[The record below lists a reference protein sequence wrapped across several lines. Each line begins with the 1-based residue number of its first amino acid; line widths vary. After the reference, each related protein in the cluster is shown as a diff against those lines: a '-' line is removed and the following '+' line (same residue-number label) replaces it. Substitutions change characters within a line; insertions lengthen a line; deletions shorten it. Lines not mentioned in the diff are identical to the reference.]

1 MTEPQTPRRPVWL
14 SVMTSAML
22 IYAGM
27 SLIDALSLLRR
38 PVAPTAA
45 AIEDVARATGQIDAA
60 RRLAAV
66 SQAVATAHPVALRLD
81 AGADALVAA
90 LTLFAVAAIFSRDRR
105 ARRATVAAGWAG
117 IAYQVGALPFAVSM
131 ARRAAEAGAP
141 VLQQLLAQ
149 NGKDMRGMAQA
160 DVSTV
165 LRALVVT
172 MPVLRAGMGIAWSVA
187 LLIFFGGRRGHAVL
201 GDDRPPPPAG

>member
-1 MTEPQTPRRPVWL
+1 MTEPQTQRRPVWL

-27 SLIDALSLLRR
+27 SLIDALSLLRH
-38 PVAPTAA
+38 PQAPTAA

-60 RRLAAV
+60 RQLAAV
-66 SQAVATAHPVALRLD
+66 SQAAAKAHPVALRLD
-81 AGADALVAA
+81 AAADGLVAL

-105 ARRATVAAGWAG
+105 ARRATVAAGWGG
-117 IAYQVGALPFAVSM
+117 IVYQLGALPFAVAM

-149 NGKDMRGMAQA
+149 NGKDMRGMAPA
-160 DVSTV
+160 DVSAV

-172 MPVLRAGMGIAWSVA
+172 MPVLRAGMGLAWSLA
-187 LLIFFGGRRGHAVL
+187 LLIFFGGRRGRAVL
-201 GDDRPPPPAG
+201 GPDRDEAA

>member
-1 MTEPQTPRRPVWL
+1 MTQPETPRRPLWL

-27 SLIDALSLLRR
+27 SLVDALSLVRR
-38 PVAPTAA
+38 PQAPTAA
-45 AIEDVARATGQIDAA
+45 AIEDVARATGQIEAA

-66 SQAVATAHPVALRLD
+66 SEAVAAAHPVALRVD
-81 AGADALVAA
+81 AAAGGLVAL

-117 IAYQVGALPFAVSM
+117 VLYQVGALPFAVAM

-141 VLQQLLAQ
+141 VLQQVLAQ
-149 NGKDMRGMAQA
+149 NGKDLRGMAPA
-160 DVSTV
+160 DVGAA
-165 LRALVVT
+165 LRAAVMM
-172 MPVLRAGMGIAWSVA
+172 MPVLRAGMGLAWSLA
-187 LLIFFGGRRGHAVL
+187 LLIFFGGRRGRAVL
-201 GDDRPPPPAG
+201 GPDT